1 MREIR
6 HKAVRYR
13 QWRTFAVSLLAWLLL
28 LFGAAAIF
36 VVCESPYQD
45 WTYFD
50 GLYMAFVALTTIGYG
65 DITPSTSSGKSFF
78 VLWSLLA
85 VPTVTILVAN
95 AEETLLKTLR
105 GIITFIGNISILPGD
120 SGFRKLCKKTLAR
133 LSLGAFRKHTRRD
146 LTIGTSEATDR
157 HQPLEVPSS
166 RRKLHIMVLDEI
178 MVIFDDLRKHDLG
191 KQEFGSYSVDRLVWY
206 MRLLKGYQTAENM
219 HTGGPSK
226 REGDRNPAS
235 RADMSGN
242 SPPTGAT
249 RPITQHNQPGRWYF
263 PEFDAESPL
272 VGPREE
278 AQWIL
283 GELLQMLKMEL
294 HDIAREEGEEE
305 ADNRK

>member
-6 HKAVRYR
+6 HKAVRHR

-146 LTIGTSEATDR
+146 LTIGTSEATNR
-157 HQPLEVPSS
+157 HQPLEVPSA
-166 RRKLHIMVLDEI
+166 RRKFHIMVLDEI
-178 MVIFDDLRKHDLG
+178 MVIFDDLRKHDLS

-219 HTGGPSK
+219 HTGGRSK

-235 RADMSGN
+235 RADMSGS

-249 RPITQHNQPGRWYF
+249 RPITQRNQPGRWYF
-263 PEFDAESPL
+263 PEFDDESPL

-294 HDIAREEGEEE
+294 HDMAREEGEEE